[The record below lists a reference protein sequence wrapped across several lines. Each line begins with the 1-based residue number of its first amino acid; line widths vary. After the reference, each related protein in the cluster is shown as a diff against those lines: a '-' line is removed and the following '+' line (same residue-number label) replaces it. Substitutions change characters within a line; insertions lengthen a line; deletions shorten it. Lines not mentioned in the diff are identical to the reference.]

1 MSRLRTFTSGG
12 DTVALSVVSS
22 LLRNVSQVGEDAEG
36 IIERCGFAGLL
47 GARAQAAPIW
57 LSPQQ
62 FAPIF
67 QECTLTL
74 EAHACRLDGR
84 PTHPLVNMRML
95 CYCTIHSRDLREMI
109 ERCCDFYTMLRV
121 TPHSV
126 DMALRVISEVA
137 CLEMQTHRVLKPL
150 SAAVT
155 DLVGLAS
162 QYRLMSWMIGE
173 AIPVIEAHLSYGERL
188 AGEIP
193 AELFPFPLRFGR
205 SCNRICFPAEYLR
218 RPVVRTYADLLVF
231 LDLYPWH
238 PPVHGPASGL
248 SEQVAGLLRSFMT
261 RGEPIPSMAEVAQM
275 LGQSARTFRRRLAAE
290 NTSISIL
297 KETARRHWAER
308 LLQNPG
314 ITLEEIA
321 ARLGFSDAATFSR
334 AFKQWTHRTPGDFR
348 RIGNLGLPAAE
359 PRSSLDKATTVS

>member
-1 MSRLRTFTSGG
+1 MSRLRTHTGGG
-12 DTVALSVVSS
+12 DTVPLSVVSS

-36 IIERCGFAGLL
+36 IIERCGLAGLL
-47 GARAQAAPIW
+47 RTGATGVTGAHATPVR

-84 PTHPLVNMRML
+84 PTHPLANMRML
-95 CYCTIHSRDLREMI
+95 CYCIIHSRDLREMI
-109 ERCCDFYTMLRV
+109 ERCCDFFTMLKVTARSADLALRV
-121 TPHSV
+121 TGDVASV
-126 DMALRVISEVA
+126 
-137 CLEMQTHRVLKPL
+137 EMQTHRVRKPL

-173 AIPVIEAHLSYGERL
+173 NIPVIEAHLNYGERL
-188 AGEIP
+188 AGEISG
-193 AELFPFPLRFGR
+193 ELFPFPLKFGQ
-205 SCNRICFPAEYLR
+205 SCNRICFPADYLR
-218 RPVVRTYADLLVF
+218 RPVVRTYADLLDF

-238 PPVHGPASGL
+238 PPAHGPASRF

-261 RGEPIPSMAEVAQM
+261 RGEAIPSMAHLAQM
-275 LGQSARTFRRRLAAE
+275 LGQSPRTFRRRLAQE
-290 NTSISIL
+290 STSVSVL
-297 KETARRHWAER
+297 KEAVRRTLAER
-308 LLQNPG
+308 LLRDADLT
-314 ITLEEIA
+314 IEEIA

-334 AFKQWTHRTPGDFR
+334 AFKQWTHSTPGDFR
-348 RIGNLGLPAAE
+348 SRISSDCNLGHGGVAL
-359 PRSSLDKATTVS
+359 R